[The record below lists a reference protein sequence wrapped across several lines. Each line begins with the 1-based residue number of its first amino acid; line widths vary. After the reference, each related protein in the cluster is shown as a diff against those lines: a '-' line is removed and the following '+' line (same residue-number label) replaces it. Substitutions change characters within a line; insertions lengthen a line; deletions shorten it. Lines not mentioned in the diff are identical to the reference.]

1 MSKNTQRIYRLLEAA
16 QAVAT
21 GRAASR
27 LEEISFCSSYAEPGY
42 QDPTAGLIVFGNWNP
57 VCGFD
62 VPREVQKRD
71 VVVRLA
77 RALERAGAEL
87 EWSDE
92 WTTCTCCG
100 GALRT
105 SPDCYSWV
113 KSYWSLPDGCGDVCK
128 ECVEKHELDNYIE
141 WLEGSPRHADT
152 FGIDFAAHGYFKAQ
166 DDFENGFH
174 RGQDADP
181 EVIAES
187 LRAKGIERFLFAI
200 DGKGQFDINFSL
212 WIHNDFKALW
222 VGELDA
228 DETDGP
234 SNSEA
239 LDRALR
245 SVPVVDCPPGHVVI
259 SNIDVSAGTVE
270 TKVVPH
276 IEFVAGLN

>member
-42 QDPTAGLIVFGNWNP
+42 TDPSAGLIVFGNWNP

-77 RALERAGAEL
+77 KALERAGAEL

-113 KSYWSLPDGCGDVCK
+113 RSYWQTDDG
-128 ECVEKHELDNYIE
+128 ECICRDCVKSKELDNYIE
-141 WLEGSPRHADT
+141 WLEESPRRADT
-152 FGIDFAAHGYFKAQ
+152 FGINFEEHGYFKAQ

-212 WIHNDFKALW
+212 WIHNDFKAQW
-222 VGELDA
+222 SGELGR

-245 SVPVVDCPPGHVVI
+245 NVPVVACPPGHVVVT
-259 SNIDVSAGTVE
+259 NIDVPSGKVE
-270 TKVVPH
+270 TKVVSRVQF
-276 IEFVAGLN
+276 EAGLN